1 VELCVAKPNLLRCIA
16 CFAFPFAALA
26 AYGYKVA
33 SVGVNDFT
41 SYLSSVASGGWNAAS
56 ALFFFGGS
64 LAWILITWPKA
75 RAALKSG
82 RCTVSISNDR
92 LWLYGEP
99 LERSDIAAFEIVRRP
114 FDYQLRVRRKDG
126 SAISK
131 SLTLLSPSP
140 DAILATLRDQVA

>member
-1 VELCVAKPNLLRCIA
+1 
-16 CFAFPFAALA
+16 
-26 AYGYKVA
+26 
-33 SVGVNDFT
+33 VGVNDVA
-41 SYLSSVASGGWNAAS
+41 SYLASVASGGWNAAS

-75 RAALKSG
+75 LAALKNG
-82 RCTVSISNDR
+82 RCTFGISNDR

-99 LERSDIAAFEIVRRP
+99 VERSQIVAFEVVRRP
-114 FDYQLRVRRKDG
+114 FDFQLRVRRKDG

-131 SLTLLSPSP
+131 SITLLSPSP

>member
-1 VELCVAKPNLLRCIA
+1 LLRCIA
-16 CFAFPFAALA
+16 SFVFPFAALA

-33 SVGVNDFT
+33 AVGVNDVA
-41 SYLSSVASGGWNAAS
+41 SYLASVASGGWNAAS

-75 RAALKSG
+75 LAALKNG
-82 RCTVSISNDR
+82 RCTVGISNDR

-99 LERSDIAAFEIVRRP
+99 VERSQIVAFEVVRRP
-114 FDYQLRVRRKDG
+114 FDFQLRVRRKDG

-131 SLTLLSPSP
+131 SITLLSPSP